1 MAKEP
6 ETYKGRP
13 VFLASNSAQLAK
25 AVANYEAEVEPP
37 YVVRIRKGTK
47 KVAERAFHDN
57 SKIGVVLLP
66 DTVTR
71 IGCEAFYYC
80 DNLTEIHMPDSLKWI
95 QSDAFQMCKKLTDI
109 HIPDS
114 VSDIDDAAFWGCES
128 LRSISIPDS
137 VGFIGE
143 DALGLCDN
151 LEEVRINN
159 PRLLEDSDLPR
170 KAKVLSLYGVTLAHF
185 IEELRRFAAKYP
197 ERKVAC
203 KLDNGEY
210 YYINDMDEFEDGL
223 DAVVLCR
230 YAGTV
235 SDFFTVSDFLETDPA
250 FFDSSE
256 VIVKH
261 FFDNVIDN
269 EYTYHCQIFH
279 TIAELKTGI
288 FFKAKDGEEDVI
300 AFRPGFVYG
309 FDEDE

>member
-1 MAKEP
+1 MVKEP

-13 VFLASNSAQLAK
+13 VFLASNSAQLEK
-25 AVANYEAEVEPP
+25 AVADYEGKVEPP

-57 SKIGVVLLP
+57 SKVGVVLLP
-66 DTVTR
+66 DTVTC
-71 IGCEAFYYC
+71 IGCEAFYHC
-80 DNLTEIHMPDSLKWI
+80 DNLTEIHMPDSLERI
-95 QSDAFQMCKKLTDI
+95 QNDAFQMCTKLATI

-114 VSDIDDAAFWGCES
+114 VTDIDDAAFWGCDN

-137 VGFIGE
+137 VRSIGE
-143 DALGLCDN
+143 DVFGYCANLG
-151 LEEVRINN
+151 EVRINN
-159 PRLLEDSDLPR
+159 PRLLDNSNLPA
-170 KAKVLSLYGVTLAHF
+170 KADVLSLNGVTLAHF
-185 IEELRRFAAKYP
+185 IEELRRFAAMYP
-197 ERKVAC
+197 DRKMAC
-203 KLDNGEY
+203 KLDDGQY
-210 YYINDMDEFEDGL
+210 YYINDMDEDEDEL

-230 YAGTV
+230 YGDTA
-235 SDFFTVSDFLETDPA
+235 SDFFTVSDFLETDPDS
-250 FFDSSE
+250 FDSSE

-261 FFDNVIDN
+261 FFDHVIDHD
-269 EYTYHCQIFH
+269 YVYHCQIFH